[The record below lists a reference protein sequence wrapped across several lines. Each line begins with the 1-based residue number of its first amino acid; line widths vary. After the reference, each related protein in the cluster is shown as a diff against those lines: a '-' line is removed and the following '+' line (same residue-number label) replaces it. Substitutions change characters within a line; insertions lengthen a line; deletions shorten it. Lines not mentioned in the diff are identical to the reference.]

1 MILSPETKIIKSRA
15 SPKTFEANFGQAF
28 GVDMNLKVETE
39 CDLYDKKTM
48 MDSWAN
54 YHYNPMVASWFSFTE
69 TALTATGKPT
79 ARLHK
84 YTLTH
89 NPAQSSTKG
98 AEMELEL
105 SLAYKE
111 KSKETKKI
119 KIFSHSDSSDSSK
132 HYSKLDT
139 S

>member
-1 MILSPETKIIKSRA
+1 MTPMVLHPNTKVIKSGA
-15 SPKTFEANFGQAF
+15 SPKTFSLPLGQNF
-28 GVDMNLKVETE
+28 GVDMKLKVETE

-98 AEMELEL
+98 AEMEVAL
-105 SLAYKE
+105 SLA
-111 KSKETKKI
+111 TKVK
-119 KIFSHSDSSDSSK
+119 
-132 HYSKLDT
+132 
-139 S
+139 